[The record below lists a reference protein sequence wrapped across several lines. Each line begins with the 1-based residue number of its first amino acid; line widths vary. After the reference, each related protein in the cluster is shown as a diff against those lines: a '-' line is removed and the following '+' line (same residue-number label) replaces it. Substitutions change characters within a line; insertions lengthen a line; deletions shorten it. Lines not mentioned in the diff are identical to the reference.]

1 MTIGIFKFI
10 DKNNHDQI
18 VWATKYLM
26 KKNLISVSAREQI
39 TAQTLDRALRSITNG
54 PEALQ
59 MMDILELHAQM
70 TNAWNGRKKRKS
82 DRPNAAVNLRVDK
95 SVRDKFNELAAWGAM
110 TQAELFTSLVTQA
123 YSRGPKKSSDIRQK
137 NKIQKI
143 QARDTSPSDE
153 LLRSVSKI

>member
-1 MTIGIFKFI
+1 MAIGIFKFI
-10 DKNNHDQI
+10 DINNHDQI

-82 DRPNAAVNLRVDK
+82 DRPNAAINLRVDK
-95 SVRDKFNELAAWGAM
+95 SVRDKFNELAVRGAM

-137 NKIQKI
+137 NKAQKS
-143 QARDTSPSDE
+143 QARDPSPSDE

>member
-1 MTIGIFKFI
+1 MAIGIFKFI
-10 DKNNHDQI
+10 DVNNHDQI

>member
-82 DRPNAAVNLRVDK
+82 DRPNAAINLRVDK
-95 SVRDKFNELAAWGAM
+95 SVRDKFNELAARGAM

-137 NKIQKI
+137 NKIQKR
-143 QARDTSPSDE
+143 QARDTSPSDG
-153 LLRSVSKI
+153 LLGSVSEV